1 MLESFLINSDYNGA
15 LRLDVRENRFLNS
28 YEGHVRER
36 SGLFPPVQAVT
47 AHQNKM
53 AASSDHIPKTKRHLA
68 EDSSQKG
75 CEALFSFFFTTI
87 FYIYVNKYIF
97 VTEPEWRDIF
107 APDISSYVILIVW
120 WLLMNSCHNG
130 GFRWDVWKNRL
141 LIFSTEY
148 HLRERIHRCS
158 DFRQQR
164 ETILRW
170 F

>member
-1 MLESFLINSDYNGA
+1 MFEKIDSWTPMKDMFEKDPDYSHLSRPLPLIKIRWQHLQIIFQKLRGIWLKTQARKGA
-15 LRLDVRENRFLNS
+15 KHS
-28 YEGHVRER
+28 
-36 SGLFPPVQAVT
+36 SLFFP
-47 AHQNKM
+47 
-53 AASSDHIPKTKRHLA
+53 
-68 EDSSQKG
+68 
-75 CEALFSFFFTTI
+75 TI
-87 FYIYVNKYIF
+87 FYTYVNKYIF